1 MRKRSVARGRRA
13 IAILLAAGLAGCG
26 SGSGQGGSGFV
37 FLSVDS
43 VAPGV
48 ANASLATD
56 TPTVVC
62 FTLRNNLKNPTVT
75 APTALDNV
83 VIQSYTVTLRRLDG
97 AATLEPFSLG
107 SGVTVPA
114 GTAAAGGPAV
124 SGNTAVVPVVV
135 VPGDAKRRLG
145 GPGTA
150 TAEVVFNG
158 RDRRG
163 ERVETEGAVTV
174 NISTG
179 GPDNPAAC
187 VG

>member
-1 MRKRSVARGRRA
+1 MIG
-13 IAILLAAGLAGCG
+13 ILLAAGLAGCG

-37 FLSVDS
+37 FLTVDR
-43 VAPGV
+43 VAPGA
-48 ANASLATD
+48 ANSSLATD
-56 TPTVVC
+56 TPTLVC

-97 AATLEPFSLG
+97 AATLEPFSLA

-114 GTAAAGGPAV
+114 GTAAAGSPTV

-135 VPGDAKRRLG
+135 VPGEAKRRVG
-145 GPGTA
+145 GPGIA

-158 RDRRG
+158 RDLRG

-174 NISTG
+174 NISAG
-179 GPDNPAAC
+179 GVDSAVPC
-187 VG
+187 VS